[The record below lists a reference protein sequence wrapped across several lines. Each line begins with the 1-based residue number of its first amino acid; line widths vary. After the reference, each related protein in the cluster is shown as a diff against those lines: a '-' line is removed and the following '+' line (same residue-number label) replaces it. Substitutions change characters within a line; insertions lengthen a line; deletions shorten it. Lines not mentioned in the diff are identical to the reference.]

1 MSNPYQPP
9 SFDPNQNQDAAYP
22 ATHPGFGWV
31 NQVRIVAVLNC
42 VQGGL
47 EIPLGLMLMA
57 ASLFVPTILQAQ
69 KGSMPPG
76 AVPPQQMEQILKIT
90 YLAIGTPMVLAGVL
104 RIYAGIQ
111 NFRFRSRM
119 LGIASL
125 ALGLVSVVGCYCSPT
140 SIAVLIYGLIVYLNP
155 AVATAF
161 DMGRQGM
168 HGSAILAAFATN
180 RPSAM
185 PPDKA

>member
-9 SFDPNQNQDAAYP
+9 TFDPGQTQEAYP

-76 AVPPQQMEQILKIT
+76 GLPPQQMEQILKIT

-111 NFRFRSRM
+111 SFRFRSRM
-119 LGIASL
+119 LGVTSL
-125 ALGLVSVVGCYCSPT
+125 VLGLVSAFGCYCAPT
-140 SIAVLIYGLIVYLNP
+140 SIGILIYGLVVYLNP

-161 DMGRQGM
+161 EMGRQGM
-168 HGSAILAAFATN
+168 HGGAILAAFASN
-180 RPSAM
+180 KPLAV
-185 PPDKA
+185 PPDKM